1 MCIRDRLGD
10 LTGKVA
16 IVTGSGQGIG
26 EGIAKVFARA
36 GAAVVVATRTASNG
50 QETVDDILGVGG
62 DAMLVHCDVG
72 QRDAVEQLVAMTM
85 ERYGRVDIGI
95 HNAGIY
101 AMHTVEDLSDEVL
114 DETLAVNLK
123 AAFWLTQACLP
134 HFRQQ
139 GGGRLIFTSSV
150 TGPRVAMP
158 KTSHYAMS
166 KGGMNAFIRTA
177 ALEFAREN
185 ITVNGVEPGY
195 ILTQAMAA
203 LASDEEVKAIASC
216 IPQGDLGTAEDIG
229 NTMLFL
235 ASDEA
240 SYITGQTVVVD
251 GASTLPESQVVMDA
265 FYGSDPS
272 TST

>member
-1 MCIRDRLGD
+1 MLGD

-50 QETVDDILGVGG
+50 QETVDDILGAGG

-85 ERYGRVDIGI
+85 ERYRRVDIGI

-139 GGGRLIFTSSV
+139 GGGPV
-150 TGPRVAMP
+150 
-158 KTSHYAMS
+158 
-166 KGGMNAFIRTA
+166 
-177 ALEFAREN
+177 
-185 ITVNGVEPGY
+185 
-195 ILTQAMAA
+195 
-203 LASDEEVKAIASC
+203 
-216 IPQGDLGTAEDIG
+216 
-229 NTMLFL
+229 
-235 ASDEA
+235 
-240 SYITGQTVVVD
+240 SYTHL
-251 GASTLPESQVVMDA
+251 TLPTKA
-265 FYGSDPS
+265 
-272 TST
+272 